1 MAFDVDGRITGSDD
15 NGCVYSGSVAIGS
28 AAINI
33 YQISLIV
40 ESCSI
45 VDATYIELVSWRP
58 ETTNILET
66 PQ

>member
-1 MAFDVDGRITGSDD
+1 MAFDVDGRMTGSDN

-33 YQISLIV
+33 YQISLTV

-45 VDATYIELVSWRP
+45 ADR
-58 ETTNILET
+58 NILDLS
-66 PQ
+66 